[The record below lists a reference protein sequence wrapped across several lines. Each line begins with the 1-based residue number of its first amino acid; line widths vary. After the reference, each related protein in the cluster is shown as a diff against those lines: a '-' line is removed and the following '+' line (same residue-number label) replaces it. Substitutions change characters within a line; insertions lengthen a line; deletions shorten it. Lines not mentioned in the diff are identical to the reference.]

1 MQLLPKPMF
10 PIQKKLIQTIQLIKV
25 VLVIGLIAFSIS
37 ACERPEG
44 ISANNGL
51 SAKQIAEDQKKYTQ
65 VVQQCFLDEYPEVEN
80 FIEPVPDIALI
91 LRAHCLDEFAA
102 LRAAMLNYVMVRDVI
117 EPPPK
122 MVQAELD
129 MSMQFVE
136 LARHRAKALMNHPPI
151 HPRKNPYTPY
161 HPYKNPRPGINPHNF
176 SYNDDANDEPSSSS
190 KPGF

>member
-1 MQLLPKPMF
+1 MQSLPNPVF
-10 PIQKKLIQTIQLIKV
+10 PIQKKLIQKIQSIKV

-37 ACERPEG
+37 ACDRSEG
-44 ISANNGL
+44 IGSNNQL

-80 FIEPVPDIALI
+80 FIEPAPDIALT
-91 LRAHCLDEFAA
+91 LRSHCLDEFAA

-151 HPRKNPYTPY
+151 YPRNHPHKNPS
-161 HPYKNPRPGINPHNF
+161 PGVNPHNF
-176 SYNDDANDEPSSSS
+176 SYNDEPSSSS